1 MLRLIAPPLLAE
13 LPPLV
18 PYQALWE
25 GFSPEIRLAT
35 YVFAALSLTAFAV
48 FVTFVMKA
56 PYGYEDERGFH
67 AGESTEQNSPIQK
80 P

>member
-1 MLRLIAPPLLAE
+1 MLGSIIPPLLAE
-13 LPPLV
+13 LPPLM

-25 GFSPEIRLAT
+25 GIPPEIRLAT
-35 YVFAALSLTAFAV
+35 GVFATLSLTAFAV

-67 AGESTEQNSPIQK
+67 PGKSTERNSPVQE